1 MNITIHRGL
10 EQIGG
15 CITLNEES
23 MFGIRC
29 NHFMW
34 AEGWIEGSEN
44 NHAILVYGNHKD
56 VLEIV
61 LLTIAEQEGNNTL
74 KRAY

>member
-1 MNITIHRGL
+1 MNIIIPRAL

-29 NHFMW
+29 NHLMW
-34 AEGWIEGSEN
+34 AEGWIEGAEN
-44 NHAILVYGNHKD
+44 NQTILVYGNHKG
-56 VLEIV
+56 VLEIA
-61 LLTIAEQEGNNTL
+61 LLTIAEQEGNNP
-74 KRAY
+74 